1 MKKTLIILILNILI
15 STFSYANDS
24 QNTKET
30 TAISNQLKTLQE
42 LYKSGAISGYEY
54 EKEKKKFKGN
64 KREKLL
70 TLKELELLQIDPF
83 FLI

>member
-1 MKKTLIILILNILI
+1 MKKIFIILILNILI

-54 EKEKKKFKGN
+54 EKEKKKI
-64 KREKLL
+64 
-70 TLKELELLQIDPF
+70 LKE
-83 FLI
+83 

>member
-24 QNTKET
+24 QNTKENT
-30 TAISNQLKTLQE
+30 TISDQLKTLQE

-54 EKEKKKFKGN
+54 EKEKKKILN
-64 KREKLL
+64 K
-70 TLKELELLQIDPF
+70 
-83 FLI
+83 